1 MARRLRRGL
10 PEISKVI
17 VDTSFLLPYV
27 GLRVKEVSDEVMD
40 WLEGIELYYP
50 YAMVPELIG
59 VVLKEARKMR
69 LGTIPEQA
77 LRGLNSI
84 MYGDTIH
91 LITPVDQDLST
102 TYDLIKS
109 GLSDLFDAILYATS
123 RRTGITA
130 ITVDETLVD
139 FLKKHGY
146 STDKILLLT

>member
-1 MARRLRRGL
+1 
-10 PEISKVI
+10 
-17 VDTSFLLPYV
+17 
-27 GLRVKEVSDEVMD
+27 
-40 WLEGIELYYP
+40 
-50 YAMVPELIG
+50 
-59 VVLKEARKMR
+59 
-69 LGTIPEQA
+69 
-77 LRGLNSI
+77 

-102 TYDLIKS
+102 AYDLIKT

-146 STDKILLLT
+146 STDKMLLLT